1 MITGRYAT
9 MVQPRARS
17 PRPAFERLFDTM
29 LGDVSRSASELFET
43 QAFPPLNA
51 WEDERAI
58 YVEAEL
64 PGFSQEQIDIQMTG
78 DELTLSGSREE
89 APPENGTFL
98 RRERR
103 MGRFSRMFHVPAEID
118 SDNVS
123 ATLRDGVL
131 RVTLPKSPAAQ
142 PRKITVTSA

>member
-9 MVQPRARS
+9 AERPNVRS
-17 PRPAFERLFDTM
+17 SRPAFERLFDTM
-29 LGDVSRSASELFET
+29 LSDVSRTANEVFER
-43 QAFPPLNA
+43 QAFPPVNA
-51 WEDERAI
+51 WEDEKAI

-64 PGFSQEQIDIQMTG
+64 PGFSQDQIEIQMTG
-78 DELTLSGSREE
+78 EELTLSGSRED
-89 APPENGTFL
+89 ATPENGTFL

-103 MGRFSRMFHVPAEID
+103 MGRFNRVIHVPGETD
-118 SDNVS
+118 SDTVS

-142 PRKITVTSA
+142 PRKIAVTSA